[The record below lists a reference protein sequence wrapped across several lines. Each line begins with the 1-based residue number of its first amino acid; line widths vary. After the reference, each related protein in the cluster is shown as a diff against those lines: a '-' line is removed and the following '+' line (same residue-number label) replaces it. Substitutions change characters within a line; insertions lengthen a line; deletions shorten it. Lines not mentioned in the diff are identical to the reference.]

1 MLNIPNM
8 QACGLRLVVATLLG
22 ALLAA
27 CGQKGPLFMPTA
39 PAAAGRATLTET
51 LNPMAPPAARAASAP
66 TPPIAPGSTSSAEP
80 VTAPAT
86 DPVKVP

>member
-1 MLNIPNM
+1 M
-8 QACGLRLVVATLLG
+8 RLAVA
-22 ALLAA
+22 ALIGVLMTA

-39 PAAAGRATLTET
+39 PAAAGRATLTQT

-66 TPPIAPGSTSSAEP
+66 TPPITPGSTSSAEP